1 MAKGSK
7 LGIVRGKVGTEVY
20 YKVSGSGNKEK
31 QGTRV
36 YTAVVAN
43 PKTVA
48 QAVQRLKFL
57 PATAFY
63 RAYKNEVLDHS
74 FEGVPYGA
82 RSNAKFMKLALALP
96 SGYPYVVKG
105 SDGLFPGQYP
115 LSRGSLVNLLDI
127 QWDGPYGFI
136 IPSLGDGWT
145 GNTKGSVNAFIL
157 KENTWLKE
165 GDQITF
171 VTMLL
176 TSNNTVIPVVDRM
189 VLDPKDTTPLQGD
202 YHMNF
207 WYFSDDGTFNN
218 DYNSTWKLLGLGVI
232 ISRPVLSKKSR
243 QVQWLRSNSDMAVN
257 FRNIPELH
265 NLFKQEAYDNAINS
279 YTGATPVVSS
289 EWYLNQGR
297 LDTIDIDYPVAP
309 TPSTPAYLMTSRQ
322 IRDEESALYGKYIAG
337 IHDPATNSD
346 WYIGDDAADDAFYP
360 YGWNADLTQ
369 ANQSGTLYK
378 KSAPAIE
385 ANDSCVAILDEQF
398 DGRITAARAL
408 EIAQAN
414 GITLTIHS

>member
-115 LSRGSLVNLLDI
+115 LSRGSLVNLLDCHFN
-127 QWDGPYGFI
+127 GAEGFGI
-136 IPSLGDGWT
+136 SSFGGAWSVQ
-145 GNTKGSVNAFIL
+145 TKGDVHAFIL
-157 KENTWLKE
+157 NNNKWLKE

-189 VLDPKDTTPLQGD
+189 VLDTKDKTPVTDSYQMD
-202 YHMNF
+202 F
-207 WYFSDDGTFNN
+207 WELIDDGSFENP
-218 DYNSTWKLLGLGVI
+218 YQASWKLLGLGVI

-243 QVQWLRSNSDMAVN
+243 QIQWLRSNSDMDLN
-257 FRNIPELH
+257 FRNIPELG

-279 YTGATPVVSS
+279 YTSATPVVSS
-289 EWYLNQGR
+289 EWYLNQGQ
-297 LDTIDIDYPVAP
+297 LDTIDIDYPIAP

-322 IRDEESALYGKYIAG
+322 ITDEESALYGLRIAG

-378 KSAPAIE
+378 KSGAAIE
-385 ANDSCVAILDEQF
+385 ANDSGVTILDEQF
-398 DGRITAARAL
+398 DGRITAARAV

>member
-20 YKVSGSGNKEK
+20 YKISGSGNKEK

-48 QAVQRLKFL
+48 QAIQRLKFL

-115 LSRGSLVNLLDI
+115 LSRGSLPTPIDSFFSTHEEFRISQLALNNPV
-127 QWDGPYGFI
+127 
-136 IPSLGDGWT
+136 S
-145 GNTKGSVNAFIL
+145 TKGAWNKAWIEANPWMKV
-157 KENTWLKE
+157 
-165 GDQITF
+165 GDQITI
-171 VTMLL
+171 VLMVMTK
-176 TSNNTVIPVVDRM
+176 SNVVVPIVERIILNT
-189 VLDPKDTTPLQGD
+189 KDTTHTD
-202 YHMNF
+202 TVYHF
-207 WYFSDDGTFNN
+207 GQLDIDDEGCITINGS
-218 DYNSTWKLLGLGVI
+218 YSWKFLGAGFIL
-232 ISRPVLSKKSR
+232 SRPVLSKKSR
-243 QVQWLRSNSDMAVN
+243 QVQWLRSNCNMLLN
-257 FRNIPELH
+257 FEHVPELA

-279 YTGATPVVSS
+279 YIGATPVVSS
-289 EWYLNQGR
+289 EWYLNQGQ

-322 IRDEESALYGKYIAG
+322 IHDEESILYGLYIAG

-346 WYIGDDAADDAFYP
+346 WYIGDDNGDDTFSP
-360 YGWNADLTQ
+360 YGWNANLTQ

-378 KSAPAIE
+378 KTGGSVEEDDPAI
-385 ANDSCVAILDEQF
+385 AILDEQF

-414 GITLTIHS
+414 GISLTINS